1 MGEPHVVSALRE
13 KRAAISG
20 VIVDLEKRIAQHRAD
35 LVHLDATLRLFAP
48 ELEPES
54 IAPKKPAA
62 ARSHYFATGELAR
75 RCLDTLRVAEG
86 RVIAAEE
93 IAVAAMRDKGLDP
106 EDRKIRSDFIQ
117 RVLNTLTALKGK
129 GTVEKVGNGLGAR
142 WRLPA
147 EPAAYA
153 ARARCQ

>member
-13 KRAAISG
+13 KRAEISG
-20 VIVDLEKRIAQHRAD
+20 AILELEKRMAQHRAD
-35 LVHLDATLRLFAP
+35 LVHLDAILRLFAP

-54 IAPKKPAA
+54 IAPKKPLA

-75 RCLDTLRVAEG
+75 RCLDALRLAEE
-86 RVIAAEE
+86 RVVAAEE

-106 EDRKIRSDFIQ
+106 EDRKTRSDFTQ

-129 GTVEKVGNGLGAR
+129 GTVEKIGNGLGAR

-147 EPAAYA
+147 EPTDHAA
-153 ARARCQ
+153 

>member
-1 MGEPHVVSALRE
+1 MGELHVVSALRE
-13 KRAAISG
+13 KRAALSG
-20 VIVDLEKRIAQHRAD
+20 AIVDLEKRIAQYRAD

-54 IAPKKPAA
+54 IAPKKPV

-86 RVIAAEE
+86 RVIASEE

-142 WRLPA
+142 WRLAA
-147 EPAAYA
+147 EPADYA

>member
-13 KRAAISG
+13 KRAEISG
-20 VIVDLEKRIAQHRAD
+20 AILELEKRMAQHRAD

-48 ELEPES
+48 ELEPEG
-54 IAPKKPAA
+54 IAPRKPPA

-75 RCLDTLRVAEG
+75 RCLDTLRMTEG
-86 RVIAAEE
+86 RVVAEE

-106 EDRKIRSDFIQ
+106 EDRKTRSDFIQ

-129 GTVEKVGNGLGAR
+129 GTVEKIGNGLGAR

-147 EPAAYA
+147 EPAGHA
-153 ARARCQ
+153 A